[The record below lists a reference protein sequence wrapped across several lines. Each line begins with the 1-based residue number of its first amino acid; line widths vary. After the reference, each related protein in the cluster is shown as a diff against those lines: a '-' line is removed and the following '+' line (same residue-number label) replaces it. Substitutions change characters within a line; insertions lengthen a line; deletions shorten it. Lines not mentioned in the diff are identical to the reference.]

1 MRIFTIIVLMA
12 FTLNATA
19 QKSPL
24 EKVINKY
31 GDKKGVSTQLI
42 EPGSEEFQSHL
53 KIDGDEINEA
63 LSQLETIRII
73 NVDSDKASLTTV
85 NKFYGKAVDALEDE
99 RYSEIMKI
107 NSDDGEDVSFY
118 ISQHED
124 GALNEIVLLV
134 NQEDGF
140 MMVYVKG
147 AIDMSDFNFGELMS
161 VFTCINKDKD
171 KDCEHSDTGG
181 H

>member
-1 MRIFTIIVLMA
+1 MRILTLIALMV

-31 GDKKGVSTQLI
+31 GDKEGISTQVI
-42 EPGSEEFQSHL
+42 EPSSEEFQSQL
-53 KIDGDEINEA
+53 KTDGDEINEA
-63 LSQLETIRII
+63 LSQLETIKII
-73 NVDSDKASLTTV
+73 DVDSDKASLATV
-85 NKFYGKAVDALEDE
+85 NKFYGKAVVALEDE
-99 RYSEIMKI
+99 RYSEVMKV
-107 NSDDGEDVSFY
+107 NSDDGEDVSLY
-118 ISQHED
+118 ISQQED
-124 GALNEIVLLV
+124 GIFNEIVLLV
-134 NQEDGF
+134 NQEEGF

-147 AIDMSDFNFGELMS
+147 TIDMSDFNLGELMS